1 MKIGIHGAAWSNHFG
16 SDTLYIIDSCKRIG
30 LDYLEIPFG
39 TDLSEI
45 PVQEVVDRCDGAL
58 EIKNG
63 NRPSVSRSM
72 TYPRTIR
79 TAANRL
85 FSI

>member
-58 EIKNG
+58 EIKTG
-63 NRPSVSRSM
+63 TAIRLPEHDVSSDDPDCRKS
-72 TYPRTIR
+72 
-79 TAANRL
+79 AV
-85 FSI
+85 